1 MDARYLLIFG
11 SGLVGGGLSFAAGL
25 PMPFML
31 GGLFGTAS
39 FVIFYEAHRTR
50 LPKLSNT
57 FRQVFMAIIGAVIPE
72 NRSKFVPSKVINTD
86 ISP

>member
-11 SGLVGGGLSFAAGL
+11 SGLVGGSLSFVAGL

-39 FVIFYEAHRTR
+39 FVIFYENHKTR

-57 FRQVFMAIIGAVIPE
+57 FRQVLW
-72 NRSKFVPSKVINTD
+72 R
-86 ISP
+86 

>member
-11 SGLVGGGLSFAAGL
+11 SGLVGGILSFVAGL

-39 FVIFYEAHRTR
+39 FVIFYETQKTQ
-50 LPKLSNT
+50 LPNNLKTLTS
-57 FRQVFMAIIGAVIPE
+57 
-72 NRSKFVPSKVINTD
+72 
-86 ISP
+86 